1 LRTTLLS
8 MAKSELHIPAASY
21 TAVSS
26 EQNLEAR
33 ARAWAF
39 VFDCYRKKEA
49 ASSPGSRPD
58 DAKGSKHVRARDIIP
73 KRS

>member
-1 LRTTLLS
+1 LS
-8 MAKSELHIPAASY
+8 MARSELHMPAVSY
-21 TAVSS
+21 TAISS

-49 ASSPGSRPD
+49 ASSPESRPD
-58 DAKGSKHVRARDIIP
+58 SDPASEREKHGGGESCRAATR
-73 KRS
+73 

>member
-1 LRTTLLS
+1 VDSTRSAQRSHGTV
-8 MAKSELHIPAASY
+8 
-21 TAVSS
+21 TAGQVCDT
-26 EQNLEAR
+26 R

-49 ASSPGSRPD
+49 ATSPGSRPD
-58 DAKGSKHVRARDIIP
+58 DAKGSKHVRARDSIP

>member
-1 LRTTLLS
+1 
-8 MAKSELHIPAASY
+8 MAKPELHMPAASY

-49 ASSPGSRPD
+49 ASSPESHSEEAER
-58 DAKGSKHVRARDIIP
+58 
-73 KRS
+73 RSDEIGASNHFTE

>member
-1 LRTTLLS
+1 
-8 MAKSELHIPAASY
+8 MAKPELHMPAASY

-49 ASSPGSRPD
+49 ASSTESRPD
-58 DAKGSKHVRARDIIP
+58 SDPDSEREKHRGGERF
-73 KRS
+73 RSLTR